1 MGASNRGRPEGPH
14 LSPQGVCGISNRF
27 QLVSPRLGSSPCI
40 THPSATL
47 PAGEQ
52 APPLPFDL
60 HVLGLP
66 PAFNLSHDQTLQL
79 KFLTPMNDCF

>member
-14 LSPQGVCGISNRF
+14 LPLGVCGISSRF
-27 QLVSPRLGSSPCI
+27 QLVSPRLGSSHALLTRPPLV
-40 THPSATL
+40 TQRASS
-47 PAGEQ
+47 
-52 APPLPFDL
+52 PPLPFDL

-79 KFLTPMNDCF
+79 KFLTQ